1 VGEDLRLLL
10 AVKSCRRD
18 QQIGCHE
25 AIRET
30 WGANLPE
37 GVDVRFFMGGEGP
50 ILMEA
55 DEVLLL
61 VPDDYWTLTPKTRGI
76 FQYTVQH
83 GYDFVYSCDTDTYLV
98 PSRMLESDFEKYDFS
113 GGHLC
118 HGEHGQELGKPYP
131 AWTSPQGQTAEPFYS
146 YMSGGVGMFLS
157 HKACNYIENTSYYH
171 HSEDVWVGQVVGP
184 LIEEGILTGA
194 VLKNFEG
201 YAAWHLNC
209 GYYGGGHAERLSPA
223 EAVRRKHNE
232 LRTIS

>member
-1 VGEDLRLLL
+1 LRLLL

-18 QQIGCHE
+18 QQTGCHE

-50 ILMEA
+50 ILMDA
-55 DEVLLL
+55 DEVLLP
-61 VPDDYWTLTPKTRGI
+61 VPDDYWTLTPKTKGI
-76 FQYTVQH
+76 CAYTVEH
-83 GYDFVYSCDTDTYLV
+83 GYGFVYLCDTDTYLV
-98 PSRMLESDFEKYDFS
+98 PRRMLESGFWSYDFS

-131 AWTSPQGQTAEPFYS
+131 KWVSPQGGVADPFYA

-157 HKACNYIENTSYYH
+157 KRAADIVSLSTYYH
-171 HSEDVWVGQVVGP
+171 HSEDVWVGQVLGP
-184 LIEEGILTGA
+184 FIQSGLFRGA
-194 VLKNFEG
+194 VLKDFEG

-232 LRTIS
+232 LRTTL

>member
-1 VGEDLRLLL
+1 VKLLL

-18 QQIGCHE
+18 QQTGCHE

-30 WGANLPE
+30 YAANLPE

-55 DEVLLL
+55 DEVLLP
-61 VPDDYWTLTPKTRGI
+61 VPDDYWTLTPKTKAICR
-76 FQYTVQH
+76 YAVMNE
-83 GYDFVYSCDTDTYLV
+83 YDFTYTCDTDTYLI
-98 PSRMLESDFEKYDFS
+98 PSRMLESEFAKYDFS

-131 AWTSPQGQTAEPFYS
+131 GWTSPQGGVADPFYA

-157 HKACNYIENTSYYH
+157 HKAAEMVATTEYYH
-171 HSEDVWVGQVVGP
+171 HSEDVWVGQVLGP
-184 LIEEGILTGA
+184 FIQNGELTGA
-194 VLKNFEG
+194 VLKNFEY

-223 EAVRRKHNE
+223 EAIRRKHNE
-232 LRTIS
+232 PR